1 MMLKSRIVS
10 CLAACVLLISLA
22 GCGSG
27 EKTAVNANAKPEDF
41 MGGESFRTFADLPC
55 TYKDVNQLNDYLD
68 CGFDIYCL
76 HEEYAGSP
84 TDSESGAEEL
94 TGSYKEALRILT
106 DKGVNIF
113 IRNHRND
120 PDYFVNTDEDWDR
133 QRYMFG
139 AYYDLPYRNLSAENF
154 APYNLQGF
162 YFCDE
167 PDYWGSESGLN
178 FWYGLH
184 DYEKL
189 VDWYN
194 DNFADTGVYFHV
206 NLFPS
211 YTSASHFSHPTDPSL
226 DATYEQ
232 YVDYYVEHFA
242 KKIKGPKSICVDNY
256 PLEPGGEIRS
266 SYYEN
271 LLLFANKT
279 KEYNEQESNDVY
291 KADMGFCVQA
301 FYHDANI
308 VEDIQ
313 CSEDISF
320 QLCVGMAMGARM
332 FEYWLY
338 TSPSGQ
344 HGIVSGGG
352 RKRIYDYVKEAN
364 DLYLP
369 LSEVLTNFNWQG
381 LAAVPAE
388 QEENREN
395 VAGFEDLHGAT
406 PVSEMRDLKGARCSL
421 DTVIGYFE
429 HETSGQPGYMVANC
443 TLPVE
448 GKNSVV
454 FLDFEGRDRVF
465 VYSKGGQYEEMRTVG
480 GQLRLELGA
489 GDGVFVVPV

>member
-1 MMLKSRIVS
+1 MLKKRILS
-10 CLAACVLLISLA
+10 CLAVFALLFAMA
-22 GCGSG
+22 GCDPVQTPQVGSD
-27 EKTAVNANAKPEDF
+27 AKPEDF
-41 MGGESFRTFADLPC
+41 LGGEAFRTFADLPC
-55 TYKDVNQLNDYLD
+55 TYLDEDQLNDYLA

-76 HEEYAGSP
+76 HEEYAGAP
-84 TDSESGAEEL
+84 TDDTSGPSEL
-94 TGSYKEALRILT
+94 TDRYKQALQILT
-106 DKGVNIF
+106 EKGVNIF

-133 QRYMFG
+133 ERYMFG
-139 AYYDLPYRNLSAENF
+139 AYYDLPYRDLSAENF
-154 APYNLQGF
+154 EPYNLQGF

-167 PDYWGSESGLN
+167 PDYWGSEQGLN

-211 YTSASHFSHPTDPSL
+211 YTSSSHFAHPTDQSK
-226 DATYEQ
+226 DATYEE
-232 YVDYYVEHFA
+232 YVDYYVENFA
-242 KKIKGPKSICVDNY
+242 KKVKGPKSICVDNY
-256 PLEPGGEIRS
+256 PLEPGGEIRA

-279 KEYNEQESNDVY
+279 KEYNEQEPNENY
-291 KADMGFCVQA
+291 KADMGYCIQA
-301 FYHDANI
+301 FYHDYGI

-313 CSEDISF
+313 CTEDISF

-332 FEYWLY
+332 YEYWLY
-338 TSPSGQ
+338 TSPPNQ

-369 LSEVLTNFNWQG
+369 LSSVLTNFEWQG

-388 QEENREN
+388 REENREN
-395 VAGFEDLHGAT
+395 AAGFEDLHGAT
-406 PVSEMRDLKGARCSL
+406 PVSEMGALKDVRSSL
-421 DTVIGYFE
+421 DTVVGYFT
-429 HETSGQPGYMVANC
+429 HETGGQPGYMVANC
-443 TLPVE
+443 TLPVN
-448 GKNSVV
+448 GKTSVV
-454 FLDFEGRDRVF
+454 FLDFEGHDRVF
-465 VYSKGGQYEEMRTVG
+465 VYSEGGKYEVLPTVG
-480 GQLRLELGA
+480 GQLRLELEAGGGA
-489 GDGVFVVPV
+489 FVIPA